1 MKNTQTQ
8 DFKALEV
15 ENKEALEA
23 YGFSFDEIPEE
34 PRDEIMYRESTI
46 MKPET
51 KKEINLEEMFSL
63 KVPEETV
70 EEEVPVE
77 FSDVEE
83 AMISLLQEKS
93 RELAGYR
100 FFIEGLDKD
109 GVPFG
114 NFNGAGKRAITMYQ
128 PDSEQTPDSGRN
140 YGKRFYKWTEG
151 DVKDVLYAIFEQAQ
165 INPVMN
171 QVLFGKKEE
180 GETVEEE

>member
-1 MKNTQTQ
+1 MKTTQTQ
-8 DFKALEV
+8 NLKALEV

-34 PRDEIMYRESTI
+34 PEDEKIYMESKT

-51 KKEINLEEMFSL
+51 KIDLEAMFSL
-63 KVPEETV
+63 KVEETV
-70 EEEVPVE
+70 EEVPVE

-83 AMISLLQEKS
+83 AMISLLKEKS

-100 FFIEGLDKD
+100 FFIEGLDED

-114 NFNGAGKRAITMYQ
+114 NFNGAGDRAITMYQ
-128 PDSEQTPDSGRN
+128 PDSEKTPDSGRN
-140 YGKRFYKWTEG
+140 YGKRFYRWTEG

-165 INPVMN
+165 VNPLMN
-171 QVLFGKKEE
+171 EILFSKKEDE
-180 GETVEEE
+180 AVEEE